1 MVYHP
6 PVASLCSAP
15 HRRNLGRHET
25 GCTLSSLNQSTCF
38 VFLGA
43 NSVNRFVRKRKLHA
57 PFLPPL
63 SFPFLPVSIFPC
75 LPPPPFSF
83 PSLRPPHLPSFCA
96 HRMDFAE
103 IKRRLRRFA
112 VMDRDKDGYITAED
126 LAHYLNVPSDACLH
140 AVFSAINRVSHVM
153 FGEAEER
160 HVASS
165 CSTTHLWG
173 GREEVTHGLVLSY
186 YPSLGRQRRGH
197 AWPCLVL
204 LPMSPVCSRSP
215 RRRMAK

>member
-6 PVASLCSAP
+6 PVASLCLAP

-43 NSVNRFVRKRKLHA
+43 NSVNRFVQKRKLHA

-83 PSLRPPHLPSFCA
+83 PPPSPPFFPSLLPPHLPSFCA

-103 IKRRLRRFA
+103 IKQRLRRFA

-140 AVFSAINRVSHVM
+140 AVFRAINRVSHVM
-153 FGEAEER
+153 FAEAEER
-160 HVASS
+160 HAASS

-173 GREEVTHGLVLSY
+173 G
-186 YPSLGRQRRGH
+186 
-197 AWPCLVL
+197 
-204 LPMSPVCSRSP
+204 
-215 RRRMAK
+215 